1 MIVRIIKTKDN
12 GDVIK
17 DTTYKQY
24 TEKEWRKKYYKLRRT
39 AKGHVEV
46 WHHGNSC
53 HRDEVLFYTEKEVLP
68 MTDREK
74 KRERAKRREHRKEVQ
89 ARKEEKKRLEQET
102 ELKTA
107 WQWLRYDHRKPA
119 DTAKPIEQNSWY
131 YYYWRDT
138 TPTTEEEYQRLKD
151 LYVKKFGGW
160 EDIGLEHTTY
170 DGHKWW

>member
-1 MIVRIIKTKDN
+1 MKRSGN
-12 GDVIK
+12 GLSEESI
-17 DTTYKQY
+17 
-24 TEKEWRKKYYKLRRT
+24 EKRSRHERK
-39 AKGHVEV
+39 
-46 WHHGNSC
+46 
-53 HRDEVLFYTEKEVLP
+53 
-68 MTDREK
+68 
-74 KRERAKRREHRKEVQ
+74 
-89 ARKEEKKRLEQET
+89 KKRLEQET

>member
-89 ARKEEKKRLEQET
+89 ARKEEKAPGAGNGAQDCLAMATLRPQE
-102 ELKTA
+102 A
-107 WQWLRYDHRKPA
+107 
-119 DTAKPIEQNSWY
+119 S
-131 YYYWRDT
+131 
-138 TPTTEEEYQRLKD
+138 
-151 LYVKKFGGW
+151 
-160 EDIGLEHTTY
+160 
-170 DGHKWW
+170 